1 MKRIGILTAA
11 VLMLLFLATAGCSGD
26 KPAPVPTPTA
36 VPSTE
41 TTVATPPPTTATPA
55 PEPVVTLPEKQDVD
69 LALTKDRTYST
80 ISLLYNG
87 GGGEL
92 FTNKVEMRVTTSDG
106 KVTDYVMSDG
116 KAPKRG
122 DEIVAQGTRGSDR
135 CEVWVTSAGVRY
147 KIMDQSL
154 ILGGAYEGNH

>member
-26 KPAPVPTPTA
+26 KPAPAPTPTA
-36 VPSTE
+36 VPLTE
-41 TTVATPPPTTATPA
+41 TTVAPPPPTTATPA